1 MQRERNNPERVYVEY
16 LKGVCYFEEVS
27 EFSKD
32 QEKPLKQ
39 LLNLNL

>member
-1 MQRERNNPERVYVEY
+1 MLEY

-32 QEKPLKQ
+32 QAKTVKAITQ
-39 LLNLNL
+39 FKSINR